1 MIVTVDVLV
10 ARMETIYKEEN
21 ATIIL
26 EDVLNTN
33 KIYAYSVQIDICQ
46 SKTDVFLIVLLSL
59 IRGAYSIMNQAK
71 TKAQLRDFMAFP
83 YRISIL
89 K

>member
-1 MIVTVDVLV
+1 MQAISLIIVLTMIVTVDVLV

-33 KIYAYSVQIDICQ
+33 KIYAYSV
-46 SKTDVFLIVLLSL
+46 
-59 IRGAYSIMNQAK
+59 
-71 TKAQLRDFMAFP
+71 
-83 YRISIL
+83 
-89 K
+89 

>member
-21 ATIIL
+21 ATIIM

-33 KIYAYSVQIDICQ
+33 KIYAYSV
-46 SKTDVFLIVLLSL
+46 
-59 IRGAYSIMNQAK
+59 
-71 TKAQLRDFMAFP
+71 
-83 YRISIL
+83 
-89 K
+89 